1 MAEKHEDKATGAP
14 LYELGYHLVP
24 TLGEEDLALRVADLQ
39 KKITELGGSIHSE
52 GSPQSCTLAYT
63 MRKLRGGKWEKYDQ
77 TFFGWTRFHLPPEG
91 MSALKED
98 LEHNEFLVRYLLLAL
113 PKDALLPPKVRKPRP
128 IELEEVETE
137 PKALEKKQDE
147 EKTALELW
155 KDALSNVMPHV
166 EVRSRRV
173 GGATFQIPMQIR
185 PDRKISTAMKWLIS
199 YSRKRNEKSMAQK
212 LAAEILAASKEEG
225 AAVKKR
231 VDTHKMAEAN
241 KAFSHFRF

>member
-1 MAEKHEDKATGAP
+1 
-14 LYELGYHLVP
+14 
-24 TLGEEDLALRVADLQ
+24 
-39 KKITELGGSIHSE
+39 
-52 GSPQSCTLAYT
+52 
-63 MRKLRGGKWEKYDQ
+63 MRKKQAKKRPLLPDPRFSDQ
-77 TFFGWTRFHLPPEG
+77 LVTRFVNMMMWDG
-91 MSALKED
+91 KKSIA
-98 LEHNEFLVRYLLLAL
+98 FSVFY
-113 PKDALLPPKVRKPRP
+113 DAMD
-128 IELEEVETE
+128 IVE
-137 PKALEKKQDE
+137 EKKTDE

-199 YSRKRNEKSMAQK
+199 FARKRNEKGMAQK
-212 LAAEILAASKEEG
+212 LAAEVLAASKEEG

>member
-1 MAEKHEDKATGAP
+1 
-14 LYELGYHLVP
+14 
-24 TLGEEDLALRVADLQ
+24 
-39 KKITELGGSIHSE
+39 
-52 GSPQSCTLAYT
+52 
-63 MRKLRGGKWEKYDQ
+63 MRKRQAKKRPLLPDPKFNDQ
-77 TFFGWTRFHLPPEG
+77 LVTRFVNMMMWDG
-91 MSALKED
+91 KKSVAFKV
-98 LEHNEFLVRYLLLAL
+98 FY
-113 PKDALLPPKVRKPRP
+113 DAIDIV
-128 IELEEVETE
+128 EEKNT
-137 PKALEKKQDE
+137 DE
-147 EKTALELW
+147 EKTALQIW